1 MKIIKMKKMYIYWYV
16 VRDLFQYINIFY
28 NKKVSINFIIYKN
41 KNIYCSVE
49 IIFK

>member
-1 MKIIKMKKMYIYWYV
+1 MKIIKMKKNVYLMV